1 MSEWGLFLD
10 RGSTPRSSTKSRTA
24 ERLRPVFLLFCKRNK
39 DWVRKLIQL
48 CFGWFQT
55 RKGLTA

>member
-39 DWVRKLIQL
+39 GRLLELIQL
-48 CFGWFQT
+48 CIGWFQT